1 VTVILHMAATTRFTE
16 HIQVGLLVT
25 LFFLVPR
32 HWRQSLFSRVA
43 AAAAAAVV
51 VVARDS
57 WPSK

>member
-25 LFFLVPR
+25 LFFLVSP
-32 HWRQSLFSRVA
+32 HWRQSLFSRV
-43 AAAAAAVV
+43 AAAAVV